1 MFNKSD
7 ESEHAVLFLSWSKSC
22 QSFTVSMLLAL
33 DFT

>member
-1 MFNKSD
+1 MFNKRD
-7 ESEHAVLFLSWSKSC
+7 ESGHAVLFLTWGKSC